1 MKRIGQPEQRKPG
14 RKMAQAGRQ
23 EKKGRQTG
31 QRENPAKRQTVPGEW
46 LYLAPQG
53 VNAGRLAEALLGQY
67 EIELWEEAGVIEVV
81 LGEKTSVDIEHVKLP
96 PKDEVTRKYVSDNG
110 CTEVFLVTF
119 AAEAYERVLPVMKR
133 VLIQCGGLFCGDT
146 EDFTPVV
153 RL

>member
-1 MKRIGQPEQRKPG
+1 MKRIVQSEQRKQG
-14 RKMAQAGRQ
+14 KKTAQAGQQVKKRQ
-23 EKKGRQTG
+23 QTG
-31 QRENPAKRQTVPGEW
+31 QRENSAKMQTVPGEW

-53 VNAGRLAEALLGQY
+53 VDAARLAEVLLGQY
-67 EIELWEEAGVIEVV
+67 EIELWEEAGVTEVV
-81 LGEKTSVDIEHVKLP
+81 LGEKNSMDIEHIKLS
-96 PKDEVTRKYVSDNG
+96 PKDEVTRKYASDNG

-133 VLIQCGGLFCGDT
+133 VLTQCGGLFCGDT